1 MPRGSNFRKPYP
13 PEFRREAVELY
24 KRSGRPLREI
34 AVDLGVSTETLRIWA
49 RQADVDGGR
58 REGLT
63 SEERQELRELRRK
76 VRTLEQE
83 REILKKAAVFIAA
96 EKTDYPISLMCRVLG
111 VSRSGFHAWEQ
122 RPPSARALADAALT
136 ERIRGMYA
144 RSRDSYGARRIYLD
158 LRDEGVRLGR
168 KRVER
173 LMRAAGMSGYVKRR
187 KFRTTFSVPGVRVAD
202 DLVQRDFN
210 PPGPN
215 RLWASDIKYVSTWE
229 GTLYLASVIDCF
241 SRKVVGWSMRADMQ
255 AELVVDALEMA
266 ISRRQPADELVHH
279 SDQGSQY
286 VALIFGQKL
295 RKAGIAQSV
304 GSKGDCYDN
313 AVCESF
319 HATLEKELLRSRSFK
334 TRQEAKT
341 AIFDWIEAWYNPLRR
356 HSRLG
361 YHAPDQYERNHD
373 WVSTERPDMNYR
385 QEEQQA
391 A

>member
-1 MPRGSNFRKPYP
+1 MTVFR
-13 PEFRREAVELY
+13 
-24 KRSGRPLREI
+24 
-34 AVDLGVSTETLRIWA
+34 
-49 RQADVDGGR
+49 
-58 REGLT
+58 
-63 SEERQELRELRRK
+63 
-76 VRTLEQE
+76 
-83 REILKKAAVFIAA
+83 FIAA
-96 EKTDYPISLMCRVLG
+96 EKTDHPISLMCRVLG

-122 RPPSARALADAALT
+122 RPPSGRALADAALT
-136 ERIRGMYA
+136 ERIRGMHA

-158 LRDEGVRLGR
+158 LRDEDVRVGR

-173 LMRAAGMSGYVKRR
+173 LMRAAGLSGYVKRR
-187 KFRTTFSVPGVRVAD
+187 KFRTTFRVPGVRIAD
-202 DLVQRDFN
+202 DLVERDFN
-210 PPGPN
+210 PSAPN

-229 GTLYLASVIDCF
+229 STLYLASVIDCF

-266 ISRRQPADELVHH
+266 IERRQPAGKLIHH

-295 RKAGIAQSV
+295 RKAGIAQSM

-341 AIFDWIEAWYNPLRR
+341 AIFDWIEAWYNPTRR

-361 YHAPDQYERNHD
+361 YRSPDQYERTHD
-373 WVSTERPDMNYR
+373 RRSAERPDINHR
-385 QEEQQA
+385 QEDQKA